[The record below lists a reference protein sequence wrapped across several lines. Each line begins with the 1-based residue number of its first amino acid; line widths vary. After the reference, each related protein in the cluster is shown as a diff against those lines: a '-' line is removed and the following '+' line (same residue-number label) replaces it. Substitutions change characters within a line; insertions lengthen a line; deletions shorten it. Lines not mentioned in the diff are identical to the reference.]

1 MFIPITLNF
10 CNSITHVI
18 LDGNCGAKLD
28 WVLNM
33 DCISKLY
40 IPLGISSNYIMAG
53 FPICTVI
60 CTLATGTWWRERD
73 INVMEERLDGVQ
85 HWSIFIN

>member
-1 MFIPITLNF
+1 
-10 CNSITHVI
+10 
-18 LDGNCGAKLD
+18 
-28 WVLNM
+28 
-33 DCISKLY
+33 
-40 IPLGISSNYIMAG
+40 MAG

-85 HWSIFIN
+85 HWSIFINALGHYAVLKDVRVNLARGGNCNQKQHSRGDNS

>member
-1 MFIPITLNF
+1 
-10 CNSITHVI
+10 
-18 LDGNCGAKLD
+18 
-28 WVLNM
+28 
-33 DCISKLY
+33 
-40 IPLGISSNYIMAG
+40 MAG

-85 HWSIFIN
+85 HANSYDSFHALGHYAVLKDVRVNLARGGN